1 MIFSLPIKYNVPSA
15 YKPINYTKVDS
26 KLDGHLKGIDAIIGS
41 ISSTLTTGISNA
53 TVIAK
58 VLTGY
63 VSGAGAVAATD
74 SILAAIQKLNGNT
87 AALAVTVAAI
97 TPPAAGTV
105 TGTTSTIANAPFT
118 QIFNG
123 SATHTVTLPAAASYT
138 GKSIRV
144 KTIGAYAVNS
154 ASSNVAPINSVTPG
168 TAILAATAG
177 KWAILESDGTNWII
191 IAQG

>member
-26 KLDGHLKGIDAIIGS
+26 KLDGHLKGIDAKLATT
-41 ISSTLTTGISNA
+41 TLTST
-53 TVIAK
+53 

-63 VSGAGAVAATD
+63 TSGAGTVAATD
-74 SILAAIQKLNGNT
+74 SILSAIQKLNGNVNAIIPS
-87 AALAVTVAAI
+87 AAT
-97 TPPAAGTV
+97 TV

-154 ASSNVAPINSVTPG
+154 NSSNVAPINSVTPG

-177 KWAILESDGTNWII
+177 KWAILESNGTNWII